1 MHHWEE
7 FNITAGPNG
16 EFDVIYTNKS
26 SGEKIR
32 ITLPPTGV
40 FSDPGKRITQD
51 RVRDIAREIGEILS
65 RKLA

>member
-51 RVRDIAREIGEILS
+51 RVET
-65 RKLA
+65 